1 MIQLKDISD
10 SVKKSHWD
18 YFKSTS
24 QYKKISDFASDSS
37 LSLPEKN
44 FYEKLNSEELFLKK
58 IIIGNPKE
66 LLEVVDYYND
76 QVLSAMPV
84 IKINVEFNKL
94 LSWDEIEKKINR
106 AAEKKFNKAII
117 IERKKNLINEISKIE
132 SELLSQ
138 NLITSY
144 LFKENLLL
152 INDNK
157 LFQNLIK
164 KYFNKIKLF
173 FKVETKGFY
182 DRFFAVFNYESFVKG
197 NDVWGAYQ
205 LTKTLDC
212 NVCPYCNRNYIHTIQ
227 AITGKFRPELDHY
240 YPKSR
245 FPFLA
250 LSLYNLI
257 PSCHTCNSSLKGSI
271 DFYNKSHIHPYN
283 DNVTEMIEFIIDITN
298 NDGSGDVIPAVDD
311 FSINIEINTT
321 DDMNKEKI
329 LNSIETFLIKEQYDL
344 HKDIA
349 REILQRIVYYNESRL
364 IELNNFFAED
374 EDKIEV
380 LELHE
385 ETKKFVLGNYVEN
398 ELLGKRTLSKFT
410 RDIAMG
416 TEMKKFIS

>member
-24 QYKKISDFASDSS
+24 QYEKISNFASDLG
-37 LSLPEKN
+37 LSIPERT
-44 FYEKLNSEELFLKK
+44 FYNKLDSEELFLKK
-58 IIIGNPKE
+58 IIIGDPDQ
-66 LLEVVDYYND
+66 LQEVIDYYNKNIFN
-76 QVLSAMPV
+76 AMPL
-84 IKINVEFNKL
+84 IKIFNEFNKL
-94 LSWDEIEKKINR
+94 LTWNEIKKNINR
-106 AAEKKFNKAII
+106 ASVKKDSKAVV
-117 IERKKNLINEISKIE
+117 IERKRNVIYDLWNIE
-132 SELLSQ
+132 NELLSQ
-138 NLITSY
+138 KLITSY
-144 LFKENLLL
+144 FFQPDLFV
-152 INDNK
+152 IDDNK
-157 LFQNLIK
+157 LYL
-164 KYFNKIKLF
+164 NKIEKYYNEIKLY
-173 FKVETKGFY
+173 FKVQTKEFY
-182 DRFFAVFNYESFVKG
+182 DRFFEIFDYDSFVKG

-205 LTKTLDC
+205 LTKSLDC
-212 NVCPYCNRNYIHTIQ
+212 NVCPYCNKNYIHTIQ
-227 AITGKFRPELDHY
+227 AVTGKSRPELDHY

-245 FPFLA
+245 LPFLA

-257 PSCHTCNSSLKGSI
+257 PSCHTCNSSYKGSI
-271 DFYNKSHIHPYN
+271 DFYNKNHIHPYK
-283 DNVTEMIEFIIDITN
+283 DNLTEMIEFIIDITN
-298 NDGSGDVIPAVDD
+298 NDSSGDVIPAVDD
-311 FSINIEINTT
+311 FAINIEINTT
-321 DDMNKEKI
+321 DDTNKVKI
-329 LNSIETFLIKEQYDL
+329 LNSIETFLIKEQYNL

-374 EDKIEV
+374 EDKVEV

>member
-24 QYKKISDFASDSS
+24 QYKKISDFASDLD
-37 LSLPEKN
+37 LSIEERT
-44 FYEKLNSEELFLKK
+44 FYNKLNSEELFLKK
-58 IIIGNPKE
+58 IIIGDPDE
-66 LLEVVDYYND
+66 LQEVIDYYNKNVFD
-76 QVLSAMPV
+76 TIPL
-84 IKINVEFNKL
+84 IKIFNEFNEL
-94 LSWDEIEKKINR
+94 LTWNEIKKNINR
-106 AAEKKFNKAII
+106 ASEKRDTKEVVIKRKRNIINKIW
-117 IERKKNLINEISKIE
+117 KIE
-132 SELLSQ
+132 EELLSQ
-138 NLITSY
+138 KLITSNFY
-144 LFKENLLL
+144 EPDLFV
-152 INDNK
+152 IDDNK
-157 LFQNLIK
+157 LYLNKIE
-164 KYFNKIKLF
+164 KYFKKIKLYL
-173 FKVETKGFY
+173 KEQTKEFY
-182 DRFFAVFNYESFVKG
+182 DRFFKIFDYDSFVKG
-197 NDVWGAYQ
+197 NEDWGAYQ
-205 LTKTLDC
+205 LTKSLDC
-212 NVCPYCNRNYIHTIQ
+212 NVCPYCNKNYIHTIQ
-227 AITGKFRPELDHY
+227 AFAGKSRPELDHY

-271 DFYNKSHIHPYN
+271 DFYNNSHIHPYN
-283 DNVTEMIEFIIDITN
+283 DNLTEMIKFTMVIADNEV
-298 NDGSGDVIPAVDD
+298 SGDVIPAVDD

-321 DDMNKEKI
+321 DDKNKEKI
-329 LNSIETFLIKEQYDL
+329 LNSIETFLIKEQYNL

-374 EDKIEV
+374 EDKVEV

-410 RDIAMG
+410 RDIAMA
-416 TEMKKFIS
+416 TEMEKFIS